1 MGLAKKQQMC
11 EWEQG
16 WSSVA
21 KSVCDD
27 CLTEPVLAAAV
38 QGAVD
43 AYACDYCDRRS
54 EESIAAPVDVVLDA
68 IVRGLRVEYGDPND
82 EGALWVSK
90 DGGYQVP
97 TYDTGDLLWDFG
109 VTENDDLHA
118 DLSSAIGR
126 TWCQRG
132 PYRPTDHEAL
142 SWGWE
147 RFREHVT
154 RRARYTFLL
163 RTPGSEEQRDWGE
176 IPPEDM
182 PQALAQTIQSGGLTR
197 VIPAG
202 TRWVRVRPHESTES
216 PRSAKEL
223 GSSPSKWAK
232 TNRMSAAG
240 ISAFYGASTQ
250 AGALAEVAGYAEP
263 GAYATVGTW
272 KTTRPMLVV
281 DLVELPVIP
290 SLFDPERRHLRQA
303 LSFLHGFAADV
314 ARPARPDDYQNLDYV
329 PTQVIAEYLHQLLR
343 DSEGRPVMG
352 VLWRS
357 SKDPSVTDCVLFVG
371 NDGCV
376 EQGSERHGEV
386 DASWLAL
393 IPGTQRRGR
402 FAHTPRW
409 VEDRP
414 EAETWSAPPPP
425 PL

>member
-1 MGLAKKQQMC
+1 MGSAKKQQMN

-21 KSVCDD
+21 KSVCDE
-27 CLTEPVLAAAV
+27 CLTEPALAAAV

-43 AYACDYCDRRS
+43 ADACDYCGRRS

-68 IVRGLRVEYGDPND
+68 LVRGLRAEYGDPND

-90 DGGYQVP
+90 DGGFQVN
-97 TYDTGDLLWDFG
+97 TYDTEDLLWDFE
-109 VTENDDLHA
+109 VTENADLHA
-118 DLSSAIGR
+118 DLSRAIDH
-126 TWCQRG
+126 TWCQRD

-154 RRARYTFLL
+154 RHARYTFPL
-163 RTPGSEEQRDWGE
+163 RTPGSEEQRNWGE

-202 TRWVRVRPHESTES
+202 TRWVRARLHRAAEN

-223 GSSPSKWAK
+223 GSPPSEWAK

-250 AGALAEVAGYAEP
+250 TGALDEVAGYAEP
-263 GAYATVGTW
+263 GAYATTGTW
-272 KTTRPMLVV
+272 ETIRPMLVV
-281 DLVELPVIP
+281 DLVNLPVIP
-290 SLFDPERRHLRQA
+290 SLFDPERRDLRPA
-303 LSFLHGFAADV
+303 LSFLHGFTADV
-314 ARPARPDDYQNLDYV
+314 VRPARPDDHQNLDYV
-329 PTQVIAEYLHQLLR
+329 PTQVIAEYFHQLLR
-343 DSEGRPVMG
+343 NSEGLPVMG

-357 SKDPSVTDCVLFVG
+357 SKDSSVTDCVLFVG

-376 EQGSERHGEV
+376 EQGSERLGEV
-386 DASWLAL
+386 DVSWLAL

-414 EAETWSAPPPP
+414 EAETWSGPPSP